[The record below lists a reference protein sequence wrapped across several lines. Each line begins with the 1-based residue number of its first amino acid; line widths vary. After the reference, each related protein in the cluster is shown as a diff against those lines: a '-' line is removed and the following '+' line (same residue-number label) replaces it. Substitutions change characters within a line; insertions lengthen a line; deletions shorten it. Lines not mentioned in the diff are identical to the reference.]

1 MPLSSV
7 VPPVGPVAAPAAV
20 GAAHVDIRSLEAAAI
35 AGGKDVYFVRDMENV
50 LDSGCSLRAMT
61 GAGSAGIMDVR
72 DLAPHECTEVTGIG
86 GKVRITQSGKKA
98 HRILVELYDESL
110 ELQQMLADLQVEF
123 LAMLTAS
130 GQAADPLYY
139 YFVLEYLINPCMRPD
154 LSLLAAVRWCL
165 ILGGGL
171 LLIRSREPAMHCR
184 RRMS

>member
-1 MPLSSV
+1 
-7 VPPVGPVAAPAAV
+7 
-20 GAAHVDIRSLEAAAI
+20 
-35 AGGKDVYFVRDMENV
+35 
-50 LDSGCSLRAMT
+50 
-61 GAGSAGIMDVR
+61 MDVR

-110 ELQQMLADLQVEF
+110 ELQQKLADLQVEF

-154 LSLLAAVRWCL
+154 LSLIGCGAMVLD
-165 ILGGGL
+165 LGWRITL
-171 LLIRSREPAMHCR
+171 DPKP
-184 RRMS
+184 